1 MHVLITGAGS
11 QLTAPLSALLES
23 RGHSVQAL
31 SHAELDIRDLD
42 AATAAAAGA
51 DAVVNLA
58 AANSVDACEAD
69 PVLAYEGNTLGPL
82 HLARAAKAN
91 GAAFVHFSSD
101 FVHGGLD
108 DPPDY
113 FDETTPVSP
122 VNVYGHSKFLG
133 EEAVAGVGGGVG
145 GSVGV
150 EDDTR
155 WYVLRTSWVI
165 GERFCDYVRSSIDK
179 GELRIPPVGH
189 ACPAVAHDLVAVAV
203 LLLEGDAPSG
213 VWNAV
218 NPPATDRPALLRTL
232 VEVLGG
238 DPGIV
243 VLGEDTRPA
252 RRPEHSALGVDKLA
266 AFGIEMP
273 HWTDSVR
280 GFVAGEPSALL

>member
-58 AANSVDACEAD
+58 AANSVDVCEAD
-69 PVLAYEGNTLGPL
+69 PILAYEGNTLGPL
-82 HLARAAKAN
+82 HLARAAKTN

-101 FVHGGLD
+101 FVHGGLE
-108 DPPDY
+108 DPPDE
-113 FDETTPVSP
+113 FTESTPVAP
-122 VNVYGHSKFLG
+122 VNVYGHSKYLG

-145 GSVGV
+145 DEG
-150 EDDTR
+150 DTR

-165 GERFCDYVRSSIDK
+165 GERFCDFVRSSIDK

-189 ACPAVAHDLVAVAV
+189 ACPAVAHDLVAVAT

-213 VWNAV
+213 VWNVV

-238 DPGIV
+238 DPDIV

-252 RRPEHSALGVDKLA
+252 RRPRHSALGVGKLTSI
-266 AFGIEMP
+266 GVTMP

>member
-11 QLTAPLSALLES
+11 QLTAPLTALLET
-23 RGHSVQAL
+23 RGHTVRACT
-31 SHAELDIRDLD
+31 HAELDIRDLD
-42 AATAAAAGA
+42 AATATAAGA

-69 PVLAYEGNTLGPL
+69 PISAYEGNSLGPL

-91 GAAFVHFSSD
+91 GAAFVHFSTD

-108 DPPDY
+108 DPPPY
-113 FDETTPVSP
+113 FAETTPVAP
-122 VNVYGHSKFLG
+122 VNVYGHSKYLG
-133 EEAVAGVGGGVG
+133 EEAVAGVGG
-145 GSVGV
+145 
-150 EDDTR
+150 R

-165 GERFCDYVRSSIDK
+165 GDRFCDFVRGAIDK

-203 LLLEGDAPSG
+203 TLLERDAEPG
-213 VWNAV
+213 VWNVV

-238 DPGIV
+238 DPAIV

-252 RRPEHSALGVDKLA
+252 RRPEHSPLGVDKLA
-266 AFGIEMP
+266 SIGLTMP
-273 HWTDSVR
+273 HWTESVR
-280 GFVAGEPSALL
+280 GFVNGEASSLL